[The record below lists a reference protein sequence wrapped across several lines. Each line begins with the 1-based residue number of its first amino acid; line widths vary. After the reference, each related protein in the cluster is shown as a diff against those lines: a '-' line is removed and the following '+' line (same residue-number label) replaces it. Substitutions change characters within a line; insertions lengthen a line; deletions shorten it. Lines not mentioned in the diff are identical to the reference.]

1 MICSTTRM
9 SQREW
14 SMFIRGAR
22 VLIGP
27 LSPMAVY
34 TISPF
39 IGPVVGPLVGGYVLS
54 DHRCVNAMLIKVSHR
69 FVVQVRTLF

>member
-1 MICSTTRM
+1 MIYSTTRM
-9 SQREW
+9 SQGELP
-14 SMFIRGAR
+14 MLPEGAR
-22 VLIGP
+22 ALIGP

-54 DHRCVNAMLIKVSHR
+54 DHRCVNAMLIYVPHR
-69 FVVQVRTLF
+69 FVVQVRTPF